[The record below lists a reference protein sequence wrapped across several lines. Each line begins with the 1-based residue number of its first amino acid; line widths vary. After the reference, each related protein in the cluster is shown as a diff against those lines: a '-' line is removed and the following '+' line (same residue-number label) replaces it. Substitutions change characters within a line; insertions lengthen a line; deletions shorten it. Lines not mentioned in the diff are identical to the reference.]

1 MVDEEA
7 VTLPAAPDEA
17 SVRTIDFD
25 LPCRRCGYNLRGLT
39 IPGQCPECQAQ
50 LALATIGNDLRFCDP
65 TWVMRLARGMN
76 WLCVAVVIGG
86 GFLLL
91 SALGVIVRRSPPLE
105 SRFVASVVVAALA
118 LIGVGMITAPDPV
131 GDETPQARRARWVL
145 RAWVVGSMILQ
156 ISVDMPGVMPIAWR
170 YGLLVM
176 QFILGVAGV
185 FVFFHHARQLA
196 LRIPDRKL
204 ADESQAVMWGVA
216 VSYVILMVMAAAAMA
231 PRSLPSPMDFVF
243 GLSCTVLTGC
253 VVFSIWSIALLLRYR
268 AGLYAAAR
276 ESRQTWIPTTK

>member
-7 VTLPAAPDEA
+7 VTLPAASDEA
-17 SVRTIDFD
+17 MVRAIDFD

-50 LALATIGNDLRFCDP
+50 LALATSGNELRFCDP

-105 SRFVASVVVAALA
+105 WRFVVSVVVAALA
-118 LIGVGMITAPDPV
+118 LIGVGMITSPDPA
-131 GDETPQARRARWVL
+131 GDETRRAQRARWLL
-145 RAWVVGSMILQ
+145 RAWIVGSMTLQ
-156 ISVDMPGVMPIAWR
+156 ISGDMPGVMPMAWR
-170 YGLLVM
+170 YSLLAM

-196 LRIPDRKL
+196 LRMPDRKL
-204 ADESQAVMWGVA
+204 ADESQAVMWGVV
-216 VSYVILMVMAAAAMA
+216 VSYVLLMIMAAAVMA
-231 PRSLPSPMDFVF
+231 PRSLLDFVF
-243 GLSCTVLTGC
+243 GLSCTVVTSC

-276 ESRQTWIPTTK
+276 ESRQTWIATAK